1 MSILTMGTI
10 WATTVVLH
18 SASDIGGSQEPVDLF
33 LLYSGTTA
41 CSLFIIPESTY
52 EYVTYTMLSLKN
64 WKQKIIF
71 FLYAYCNM
79 QGSLFSSHCRKA
91 LVLMLTWFECFVGS
105 HVSTLDLEQL
115 ALLASAF
122 SLRTELCMTFLG
134 PSIGTLP
141 LWSPFSIKKIYRL
154 YFITALVKYS
164 FYILLYLF
172 FFWFQKKWKHFL
184 KTLKSIMGPQ
194 HRVFSA

>member
-1 MSILTMGTI
+1 MGYYCSSPQCQRHRRISRTCWLI
-10 WATTVVLH
+10 
-18 SASDIGGSQEPVDLF
+18 S
-33 LLYSGTTA
+33 
-41 CSLFIIPESTY
+41 SLFRY
-52 EYVTYTMLSLKN
+52 HSLFSLYYSREHLWICHLHHAFFEKLKAKN
-64 WKQKIIF
+64 YF
-71 FLYAYCNM
+71 FPFLYAYCNM
-79 QGSLFSSHCRKA
+79 QGSLFSFHCRKA
-91 LVLMLTWFECFVGS
+91 FVLMLTWFECFVGS

-194 HRVFSA
+194 HCAISA